1 MDVANLTGFLQEAEH
16 RHGAYEATAPKHHWS
31 DWYAGYIVAR
41 ERGRTPEEAVQDAG
55 QHMVKVLELLP
66 R

>member
-1 MDVANLTGFLQEAEH
+1 MDVANLTGFLREAEH